1 MFWLFGIFALSAEFL
16 KRKPEDYLSLY
27 FFNLKKYAFNLCY
40 FWLFNLIIYLFNYL
54 HHHFLLSY
62 VTHQTYCSTAK
73 ASLLTYLCYFLSKS
87 KAATIFFFWAENL
100 ITPSFVRPVLR
111 PPSRNAP
118 SPRLLPTRAP
128 AQPLHAWLDPRHR
141 STSVKLSLQPLI
153 LDGDRCG
160 AGRAIAVPPPRSS
173 LTPAS
178 MLDLET
184 TK

>member
-87 KAATIFFFWAENL
+87 KAATKIFFWAENL
-100 ITPSFVRPVLR
+100 ITPSFVRSFSARHLEMLLR
-111 PPSRNAP
+111 LGSCRPGHPLSLCTPGSTLGTAQPPS
-118 SPRLLPTRAP
+118 SFL
-128 AQPLHAWLDPRHR
+128 
-141 STSVKLSLQPLI
+141 
-153 LDGDRCG
+153 
-160 AGRAIAVPPPRSS
+160 SS
-173 LTPAS
+173 LLYLTVTAAVRAEP
-178 MLDLET
+178 LPYLLRDLAWPQPPC
-184 TK
+184 